1 MAHRVAITGLG
12 AITPV
17 GNDVAST
24 WAALVAGRSGIGA
37 LSTFD
42 SSTYPVRIAGVVKDF
57 DLADSLGGRKPPRHL
72 SRVNAFGLAA
82 AAQALRQAGVGPETY
97 DAFERGVSMG
107 CSVGR
112 MDFQELVDTIYTI
125 HASGEKEYLRQP
137 PGKVLERD
145 ANIGLAAIAELA
157 DCHGPMIGISTACSA
172 SAHALGEAYRCIQ
185 EGDAR
190 LMITGGFDSLTTYL
204 DVLGFT
210 LLGALN
216 DDCNDDPTKA
226 SRPFDDE
233 RSGFVLGEG
242 AVVAVLEDWDGAVAR
257 GATIL
262 GEIVGYGSSMNA
274 YRMTDAPPD
283 GGGPDLSM
291 SAALRESGLR
301 PDEIDY
307 VVAHGTG
314 TPGNDLCETNA
325 VKSVFGQDAYRVA
338 ISAPKSMVGHLTAA
352 SGSLNL
358 LVAVCAMQESV
369 IPPTINLDHPDPK
382 LDLDYVPHK
391 ARPVPVRA
399 AMVNAFAFGG
409 TNASLVVRK

>member
-1 MAHRVAITGLG
+1 M
-12 AITPV
+12 P
-17 GNDVAST
+17 D
-24 WAALVAGRSGIGA
+24 
-37 LSTFD
+37 
-42 SSTYPVRIAGVVKDF
+42 
-57 DLADSLGGRKPPRHL
+57 
-72 SRVNAFGLAA
+72 
-82 AAQALRQAGVGPETY
+82 
-97 DAFERGVSMG
+97 
-107 CSVGR
+107 
-112 MDFQELVDTIYTI
+112 
-125 HASGEKEYLRQP
+125 
-137 PGKVLERD
+137 
-145 ANIGLAAIAELA
+145 
-157 DCHGPMIGISTACSA
+157 
-172 SAHALGEAYRCIQ
+172 
-185 EGDAR
+185 
-190 LMITGGFDSLTTYL
+190 
-204 DVLGFT
+204 
-210 LLGALN
+210 GALN

-382 LDLDYVPHK
+382 LDLDYVPHE
-391 ARPVPVRA
+391 ARPMPVRA